1 MEFRVKALARMR
13 APDEIDTPIT
23 LAAPRGWIAVF
34 VVAIIMAGAAVW
46 AFAGSLPITVSASG
60 LLSHPQGISM
70 LQSPVGG
77 MVRDIQVAPGAK
89 ISAGQTVAHIQPAG
103 QQEQPVVSPFGGL
116 VVEVAA
122 TTGQIVGA
130 GSTVLTVERT
140 DGPDDQMVALLFVSA
155 RAAAEIVPG
164 MKADIAVSS
173 APSAAFG
180 LLLGKVASVSPYPLD
195 AASLNNL
202 LGGDSA
208 LSGYTSA
215 GAPWLVTVD
224 LTPRAGNP
232 SGFAWTSTEGPPESL
247 HSLTSVTAT
256 VSLGSQTPVSFVLGN

>member
-23 LAAPRGWIAVF
+23 LASPRGWIAVL
-34 VVAIIMAGAAVW
+34 VVAVVIAGGAVW

-60 LLSHPQGISM
+60 LLSHPQGISV

-77 MVRDIQVAPGAK
+77 MVHDIRVTPGTK
-89 ISAGQTVAHIQPAG
+89 VSAGQTVADIQAG
-103 QQEQPVVSPFGGL
+103 HTQQPVVSPFGGL
-116 VVEVAA
+116 VVAVAA

-140 DGPDDQMVALLFVSA
+140 DGPNDHMVALLFVPA
-155 RAAAEIVPG
+155 AAAAELVPG
-164 MKADIAVSS
+164 MQADLSVST

-180 LLLGKVASVSPYPLD
+180 LLKGKIAAVSAYPLD
-195 AASLNNL
+195 PASLNNL

-224 LTPRAGNP
+224 LTPRSGSP
-232 SGFAWTSTEGPPESL
+232 SGFAWTSNEGPPESL
-247 HSLTSVTAT
+247 HSLASVTAT
-256 VSLGSQTPVSFVLGN
+256 VSLGSQSPVSFVLGD

>member
-13 APDEIDTPIT
+13 APDEIDTPTT
-23 LAAPRGWIAVF
+23 LASPRGWIAVL
-34 VVAIIMAGAAVW
+34 VVAIIIAGGAVW
-46 AFAGSLPITVSASG
+46 AFAGSLPITVGASG

-70 LQSPVGG
+70 LQSPVSG
-77 MVRDIQVAPGAK
+77 MVSDITVAPGAK
-89 ISAGQTVAHIQPAG
+89 VSAGQTVAEIRSG
-103 QQEQPVVSPFGGL
+103 QQQQPVVSPFGGL
-116 VVEVAA
+116 VVGVAA

-140 DGPDDQMVALLFVSA
+140 DGTDGRMVALLFVSA
-155 RAAAEIVPG
+155 SAAAELAPG

-180 LLLGKVASVSPYPLD
+180 LLKGQVAAVSQYPLD
-195 AASLNNL
+195 PASLSNL
-202 LGGDSA
+202 LGGDSS
-208 LSGYTSA
+208 LSGYTSS

-224 LTPRAGNP
+224 LTPQAGSP
-232 SGFAWTSTEGPPESL
+232 SGFAWTSAEGPPESL

-256 VSLGSQTPVSFVLGN
+256 LSLGSQTPASFVLGD